1 VIKNLSREK
10 MLAIA
15 LVAVIVLWKGQ
26 SVVQSV
32 LFEPVT
38 GRQDQR
44 DQLASEVEKQNAEKR
59 RLRETAVRIKK
70 WNERSLP
77 PDPTIAQALYQ
88 SWLIEEATKAKLT
101 GVSVEAMRADRLTG
115 DTYYKIA
122 ATVKA
127 HGTLD
132 RVVDFLHAFN
142 QSGFLHRVAG
152 ISMETARHEGNPPL
166 DVVINVEALS
176 LVASPSRTTLEA
188 KPDATLEPGTPLKP
202 RPEYD
207 AVTKGNLFVRT
218 YNGPPKPPPP
228 EKKTTSPVEQL
239 PDTAEHVYLVASLSS
254 GEMSDAWLYDRTT
267 NERTILTQGSEFK
280 VAGISGKVLAIS
292 ETFVVLEIEGES
304 FRLQLG
310 EHLRQLRKVPKV
322 ESAQQS
328 S

>member
-1 VIKNLSREK
+1 MIKNLSREK
-10 MLAIA
+10 ILLIA
-15 LVAVIVLWKGQ
+15 LVGTVVLWQGQ
-26 SVVQSV
+26 SLLQSMI
-32 LFEPVT
+32 FEPIAARET
-38 GRQDQR
+38 QR
-44 DQLASEVEKQNAEKR
+44 DQLAAEVERQNLETR
-59 RLRETAVRIKK
+59 RILNTSAQMKK
-70 WNERSLP
+70 WKERSLP

-132 RVVDFLHAFN
+132 RVCDFLHAFN
-142 QSGFLHRVAG
+142 QSGFLHRIAG
-152 ISMETARHEGNPPL
+152 MTMETARHEGNPPL
-166 DVVINVEALS
+166 DVVFNVEALS
-176 LVASPSRTTLEA
+176 LVGSPSRTNLQA
-188 KPDATLEPGTPLKP
+188 KPDATLEPGVPLKA

-207 AVTKGNLFVRT
+207 SVTKGNLFVRT

-228 EKKTTSPVEQL
+228 PEKKPTSPVEQL

-254 GEMSDAWLYDRTT
+254 GETADAWLYDRTT
-267 NERTILTQGSEFK
+267 NERTVLTQGSDFK
-280 VAGISGKVLAIS
+280 VAGISGKVLAIA
-292 ETFVVLEIEGES
+292 ETYVVLEIEGES

-322 ESAQQS
+322 ESAQQ
-328 S
+328 